1 MSSTSM
7 YWRVH
12 SDMQTARKEKNEV
25 NKSILSL
32 LYSDLNKKAIELRV
46 EELTDADSTN
56 VIKKFAKQL
65 DEEIESNVKVGRAEK
80 ANELTYQKN
89 LIQAYLP
96 KQLSETEIKDI
107 LATLEDKSIPSVM
120 KYFKTNYNGL
130 VDMSLVS
137 KLARM

>member
-32 LYSDLNKKAIELRV
+32 VYNALKNRAIELRV
-46 EELTDADSTN
+46 EELADQETIS
-56 VIKKFAKQL
+56 VIKKVSKQL
-65 DEEIESNVKVGRAEK
+65 DEEIDSNVKVGRTEK
-80 ANELTYQKN
+80 VNELTYQKN

-96 KQLSETEIKDI
+96 KQLSEDEIKDI

>member
-1 MSSTSM
+1 MWSKI
-7 YWRVH
+7 Y
-12 SDMQTARKEKNEV
+12 SDFIQARKEKNEV
-25 NKSILSL
+25 NKNILSL
-32 LYSDLNKKAIELRV
+32 VYNALKNRAIELRV
-46 EELTDADSTN
+46 EELADQEAIS
-56 VIKKFAKQL
+56 VIKKVSKQL

-89 LIQAYLP
+89 LIQEYLP
-96 KQLSETEIKDI
+96 KQLSEDEIKNI
-107 LATLEDKSIPSVM
+107 LNTLEDKSIPNVM

>member
-1 MSSTSM
+1 MSSTIL
-7 YWRVH
+7 YWCVYH
-12 SDMQTARKEKNEV
+12 DMQTARKEKNEV

-32 LYSDLNKKAIELRV
+32 VYNALKNRAIELRV
-46 EELTDADSTN
+46 EELTDQETIS
-56 VIKKFAKQL
+56 VIKKVSKQL
-65 DEEIESNVKVGRAEK
+65 DEEIESNVKVNRAEK

>member
-1 MSSTSM
+1 M

-32 LYSDLNKKAIELRV
+32 LYSELNKKAIELRV

-65 DEEIESNVKVGRAEK
+65 DEEIESNVKVGRTEK

-89 LIQAYLP
+89 FHHLSMHLERMQGLCRIFLLLLLRLQSIFDVFYL
-96 KQLSETEIKDI
+96 
-107 LATLEDKSIPSVM
+107 
-120 KYFKTNYNGL
+120 
-130 VDMSLVS
+130 
-137 KLARM
+137 